1 MSMKSILAAP
11 LLFAGTVTPAMADQP
26 YVAAVTH
33 FMDTEVKNWLTDP
46 IIIDAIKS
54 QNQKHAEIDQDSI
67 DELDKQWRAEVD
79 SIHRSGP
86 MIESVMSNAVSRLL
100 EEKQEK
106 SHGLITEIFIMD
118 DKGLNVGQS
127 AVTSDYWQGDENKFQ
142 KTFEA
147 GNNALFVDEVEKDE
161 STQQLQAQASMTIN
175 DEDGKPIGAIT
186 VGINLEEL

>member
-1 MSMKSILAAP
+1 MNLKSILAAS

-79 SIHRSGP
+79 SIHRGGP
-86 MIESVMSNAVSRLL
+86 MIESVMSNAVSKLL

-106 SHGLITEIFIMD
+106 SHGLVTEIFIMD

-147 GNNALFVDEVEKDE
+147 GSNALFVDEVEKDE

-175 DEDGKPIGAIT
+175 DENGKPIGAIT